1 MGDIDGPTQYPTR
14 FSAGEIRLSVS
25 VDRGWMFGR
34 VGPPANDEMGS
45 WEVIRTPATLETA
58 PDTTSIV
65 QGVDD
70 ARLSGLSVCGRAD
83 TRRGDVGPIQV
94 STCFRARVSAN
105 LPVKHPRAS
114 TSTVSSIPTITS
126 KPVEVIEGC
135 DRSGSTL

>member
-34 VGPPANDEMGS
+34 VGPPANDVMGS

-58 PDTTSIV
+58 TDPISIV

-70 ARLSGLSVCGRAD
+70 ARLSGVSVCGRAD
-83 TRRGDVGPIQV
+83 THRGDVGPTQV

-114 TSTVSSIPTITS
+114 TSTVSSIPTITNRE
-126 KPVEVIEGC
+126 PDELEG
-135 DRSGSTL
+135 GSR